1 MRTDRGQKIWD
12 RWDVMVKASK
22 DAEEDFND
30 FMDDN
35 AIIQADRKIKS
46 LRSKLKASQDECEE
60 LKKMQDHLK
69 WKDETRKQLKVSR
82 EEIDQLKAEVKKKK
96 NRIGILNRSLRRL
109 KKE

>member
-1 MRTDRGQKIWD
+1 MRTDRGKNIWD
-12 RWDVMVKASK
+12 RWDEMVKASK

-46 LRSKLKASQDECEE
+46 LQSKLKASQDEVEK
-60 LKKMQDHLK
+60 LQADN
-69 WKDETRKQLKVSR
+69 
-82 EEIDQLKAEVKKKK
+82 KKKK

>member
-1 MRTDRGQKIWD
+1 MSDQCMNCTVRGDLKECLSTDCSQHESWMTQE
-12 RWDVMVKASK
+12 VMK
-22 DAEEDFND
+22 
-30 FMDDN
+30 
-35 AIIQADRKIKS
+35 Q
-46 LRSKLKASQDECEE
+46 LKASQDECEE

>member
-1 MRTDRGQKIWD
+1 MSLIEKLKSVRNNGSR
-12 RWDVMVKASK
+12 R
-22 DAEEDFND
+22 
-30 FMDDN
+30 
-35 AIIQADRKIKS
+35 QAHIDLACECIKEVE
-46 LRSKLKASQDECEE
+46 LLETQLKASQDECEE

-109 KKE
+109 KKDK

>member
-1 MRTDRGQKIWD
+1 MSLIEKLKSVRNNGSR
-12 RWDVMVKASK
+12 R
-22 DAEEDFND
+22 
-30 FMDDN
+30 
-35 AIIQADRKIKS
+35 QAHIDLACECIKEVE
-46 LRSKLKASQDECEE
+46 LLETQLKASQDECEE

>member
-1 MRTDRGQKIWD
+1 MSIIFRGMIVRYEDHEKI
-12 RWDVMVKASK
+12 VN
-22 DAEEDFND
+22 E
-30 FMDDN
+30 
-35 AIIQADRKIKS
+35 
-46 LRSKLKASQDECEE
+46 LKASQDECEE